1 MSAQDNLEL
10 IALIAGSTGAGS
22 LLTKAFDFV
31 ADRKAKKKLDEK
43 TEAEAGKF
51 DAEAVQAI
59 TTAAVTLLAPLQEE
73 IKELRGR
80 IETLETENGLT
91 NSRLALAIEHIRA
104 LRTWISQ
111 HIQDKSPPAPPADLG
126 L

>member
-1 MSAQDNLEL
+1 MSIQSNLEL
-10 IALIAGSTGAGS
+10 IGLIAGSTGAGS
-22 LLTKAFDFV
+22 IATKAFDWF
-31 ADRKAKKKLDEK
+31 AERKANKKLDEK

-59 TTAAVTLLAPLQEE
+59 TSAAVTLVAPLQSEV
-73 IKELRGR
+73 KELRER
-80 IETLETENGLT
+80 VEALETENGLT

-111 HIQDKSPPAPPADLG
+111 HIPDKSPPAPPADLG